1 MHVMS
6 ESYKSRTLGN
16 VIGEF
21 MQAHGNACIS
31 LGRWVLF
38 CLHMRRVLSHKAG
51 SFTFKWHAET
61 PTKQIYTKI
70 IHFEGPEN
78 TLCAF
83 VRPIPE
89 QGVYLMQITIY
100 I

>member
-51 SFTFKWHAET
+51 SFTFNKAQCVMRCDSLPNLHLYLEIT
-61 PTKQIYTKI
+61 CNIPTFARN
-70 IHFEGPEN
+70 IHN
-78 TLCAF
+78 
-83 VRPIPE
+83 V
-89 QGVYLMQITIY
+89 
-100 I
+100 